1 MESNWR
7 GEWEKGGGESEL
19 LMESLEHKVKWANK
33 TKASGLMNAFLLI
46 KKVFH
51 KWHSN

>member
-7 GEWEKGGGESEL
+7 GEWEKRGGESEL

-33 TKASGLMNAFLLI
+33 TKASGLMN
-46 KKVFH
+46 
-51 KWHSN
+51 

>member
-7 GEWEKGGGESEL
+7 GEWEKGGGGGSEL

-33 TKASGLMNAFLLI
+33 TKASGLMN
-46 KKVFH
+46 
-51 KWHSN
+51 

>member
-7 GEWEKGGGESEL
+7 GEWEKGGGSEL

-33 TKASGLMNAFLLI
+33 TKASGLMN
-46 KKVFH
+46 
-51 KWHSN
+51 